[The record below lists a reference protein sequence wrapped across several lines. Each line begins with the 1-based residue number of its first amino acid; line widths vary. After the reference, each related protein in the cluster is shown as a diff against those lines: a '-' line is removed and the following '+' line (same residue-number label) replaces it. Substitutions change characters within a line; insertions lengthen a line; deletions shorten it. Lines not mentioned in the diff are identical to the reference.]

1 MLTSVND
8 HPKSLD
14 SCYLC
19 IVRFRKSY
27 LLPLLA
33 IISLAAIAAYELYW
47 IKGLYKTRREATVS
61 EIRVSI
67 TWAEMEELTARRK
80 QSSDSVHFSAQVYG
94 GSNVRLSKIVST
106 QFATPGDS
114 IPKAITVAKVDKPLE
129 ADILGEMSGE
139 TNLPV
144 MDSILAHRL
153 DSLGYP
159 LEHRIVLMDGE
170 EILAEAQTPAYTS
183 SSRDEHISMT
193 SIANRGAGYELYCEP
208 MTGSILRGM
217 IGVLLMSAGI
227 LMILALVFY
236 LMVRAL
242 RKQRELDE
250 MKSDFTSNMTH
261 ELKTPIAVAYAA
273 NDAMLVYGL
282 DKNPE
287 KREEYLKVTRESLEK
302 LNGMVEQIL
311 SMSMENR
318 DRLSLRIESTELSP
332 LLESVAA
339 QTHLSAGK
347 PCQIAVSVIPEDL
360 TADIDASLM
369 SSVIATLLDNA
380 VKYSG
385 DSAEIHLSAKEKD
398 GHVRL
403 SVRDNGIGI
412 APEKQGHIFEKFYR
426 VPTGDV
432 HDVKGYGIGL
442 FFAKTIV
449 EKHGGH
455 ISVDSEPGKG
465 STFTIEL

>member
-1 MLTSVND
+1 
-8 HPKSLD
+8 
-14 SCYLC
+14 
-19 IVRFRKSY
+19 VRFRKSY

-33 IISLAAIAAYELYW
+33 VISLVAIAAYELYW
-47 IKGLYKTRREATVS
+47 IKGLYKTRREAAVS

-67 TWAEMEELTARRK
+67 TWAEMEELTARRRA
-80 QSSDSVHFSAQVYG
+80 SSDSVRVTARVYS
-94 GSNVRLSKIVST
+94 GSNVRLSKVVST
-106 QFATPGDS
+106 KFAAPGDS
-114 IPKAITVAKVDKPLE
+114 IPESITVTKMDVPL
-129 ADILGEMSGE
+129 DLDLFGEERGMTDMS
-139 TNLPV
+139 V
-144 MDSILAHRL
+144 MDSILTHRL

-287 KREEYLKVTRESLEK
+287 KREDYLKVTRESLEK

-318 DRLSLRIESTELSP
+318 DRLSLRIESTELKP
-332 LLESVAA
+332 LLESVAT
-339 QTHLSAGK
+339 QTRLSAGK
-347 PCQIAVSVIPEDL
+347 PCQIAVSVIPEGL

-385 DSAEIHLSAKEKD
+385 DSAEIHLSAEEKD

-449 EKHGGH
+449 EKHGGR

-465 STFTIEL
+465 STFTIELPPVILNEVKNL

>member
-1 MLTSVND
+1 
-8 HPKSLD
+8 
-14 SCYLC
+14 
-19 IVRFRKSY
+19 
-27 LLPLLA
+27 
-33 IISLAAIAAYELYW
+33 
-47 IKGLYKTRREATVS
+47 
-61 EIRVSI
+61 
-67 TWAEMEELTARRK
+67 
-80 QSSDSVHFSAQVYG
+80 
-94 GSNVRLSKIVST
+94 
-106 QFATPGDS
+106 
-114 IPKAITVAKVDKPLE
+114 
-129 ADILGEMSGE
+129 
-139 TNLPV
+139 
-144 MDSILAHRL
+144 
-153 DSLGYP
+153 
-159 LEHRIVLMDGE
+159 
-170 EILAEAQTPAYTS
+170 
-183 SSRDEHISMT
+183 
-193 SIANRGAGYELYCEP
+193 
-208 MTGSILRGM
+208 
-217 IGVLLMSAGI
+217 
-227 LMILALVFY
+227 
-236 LMVRAL
+236 
-242 RKQRELDE
+242 

-287 KREEYLKVTRESLEK
+287 KREEYLKVTRDSLEK

-318 DRLSLRIESTELSP
+318 DRLSLRIESTELGP

-339 QTHLSAGK
+339 QARLSAGK
-347 PCQIAVSVIPEDL
+347 PCQIAVSVIPEGL

-369 SSVIATLLDNA
+369 SSVISTLLDNA

-385 DSAEIHLSAKEKD
+385 DSTDILLSADEKD
-398 GHVRL
+398 GHVRI

-412 APEKQGHIFEKFYR
+412 APEKQAHIFEKFYR

>member
-1 MLTSVND
+1 MR
-8 HPKSLD
+8 
-14 SCYLC
+14 C
-19 IVRFRKSY
+19 RKSY

-33 IISLAAIAAYELYW
+33 ILSLTAIAAYELYW
-47 IKGLYKTRREATVS
+47 IKGLYKTRREAAVS

-94 GSNVRLSKIVST
+94 GSNVRFSKIVST

-114 IPKAITVAKVDKPLE
+114 IPEAITVAKVDKPFE
-129 ADILGEMSGE
+129 ADILGETAGK

-144 MDSILAHRL
+144 MDSILTHLL

-159 LEHRIVLMDGE
+159 LEHRILLMDGE
-170 EILAEAQTPAYTS
+170 EVLAEAQTPAYIS

-208 MTGSILRGM
+208 MTCSVLRGM

-227 LMILALVFY
+227 LLILGLVFY
-236 LMVRAL
+236 LMMRAL

-287 KREEYLKVTRESLEK
+287 KREEYLKVTR
-302 LNGMVEQIL
+302 
-311 SMSMENR
+311 
-318 DRLSLRIESTELSP
+318 DRIKNTELKP
-332 LLESVAA
+332 LLDSVAA
-339 QTHLSAGK
+339 QAHLSAGK
-347 PCQIAVSVIPEDL
+347 PCEIAVSVTPEGL

-385 DSAEIHLSAKEKD
+385 DSADIAYPPVMSTMSRVTVSAFSSQ
-398 GHVRL
+398 RP
-403 SVRDNGIGI
+403 S
-412 APEKQGHIFEKFYR
+412 
-426 VPTGDV
+426 
-432 HDVKGYGIGL
+432 
-442 FFAKTIV
+442 
-449 EKHGGH
+449 
-455 ISVDSEPGKG
+455 
-465 STFTIEL
+465 

>member
-1 MLTSVND
+1 MLTSVNG

-14 SCYLC
+14 SCYIC

-27 LLPLLA
+27 LLLLLA

-47 IKGLYKTRREATVS
+47 IKGLYKTRREAAVS

-129 ADILGEMSGE
+129 ADILGETSGE

-183 SSRDEHISMT
+183 SSWDEHISMT
-193 SIANRGAGYELYCEP
+193 SIANRGAGYDLYCEP

-339 QTHLSAGK
+339 QARLSAGK
-347 PCQIAVSVIPEDL
+347 PCQIAVSVIPEGL

-369 SSVIATLLDNA
+369 SSVIATLMDNA

-385 DSAEIHLSAKEKD
+385 DNADIHLSAEEKD
-398 GHVRL
+398 GHIRIL
-403 SVRDNGIGI
+403 VRDNGIGI
-412 APEKQGHIFEKFYR
+412 APEKQAHIFEKFYR

>member
-1 MLTSVND
+1 M
-8 HPKSLD
+8 
-14 SCYLC
+14 
-19 IVRFRKSY
+19 RFRKSY

-33 IISLAAIAAYELYW
+33 IISLVAIAAYELYW
-47 IKGLYKTRREATVS
+47 IKGLYKTRREAAIS

-114 IPKAITVAKVDKPLE
+114 IPKAITVTKVDKPLE
-129 ADILGEMSGE
+129 ADILGETSGE
-139 TNLPV
+139 TNLPI
-144 MDSILAHRL
+144 MDSILTHRL

-170 EILAEAQTPAYTS
+170 EVLAETQTPAYTT

-227 LMILALVFY
+227 LMI
-236 LMVRAL
+236 
-242 RKQRELDE
+242 LDE

-318 DRLSLRIESTELSP
+318 DRLSLHIENTELKP
-332 LLESVAA
+332 LLDSVAA
-339 QTHLSAGK
+339 QAHLSAGK
-347 PCQIAVSVIPEDL
+347 PCEIAVSVTPEGL

-369 SSVIATLLDNA
+369 SSVLATLLDNA

-385 DSAEIHLSAKEKD
+385 DSAEIHLSAEEND

>member
-1 MLTSVND
+1 MRV
-8 HPKSLD
+8 K
-14 SCYLC
+14 
-19 IVRFRKSY
+19 KSY

-33 IISLAAIAAYELYW
+33 VISLAAIAAYELYW
-47 IKGLYKTRREATVS
+47 IKGLYKTRQEAAVS

-67 TWAEMEELTARRK
+67 TWAEMEELISRRK
-80 QSSDSVHFSAQVYG
+80 QSSDSVHFSTRVYS
-94 GSNVRLSKIVST
+94 GSNGRLPKIIST
-106 QFATPGDS
+106 QSATPGDS
-114 IPKAITVAKVDKPLE
+114 ITKFISVTKVDNPLNAE
-129 ADILGEMSGE
+129 FFGATTGK
-139 TNLPV
+139 TNLPA
-144 MDSILAHRL
+144 MDSILMHRL

-159 LEHRIVLMDGE
+159 LAHRLVLMDGE
-170 EILAEAQTPAYTS
+170 EVLAETQTPAYAP

-208 MTGSILRGM
+208 MTIPILRGM
-217 IGVLLMSAGI
+217 GGVLLMSVGI
-227 LMILALVFY
+227 LLILAIVFF
-236 LMVRAL
+236 LMMRAL
-242 RKQRELDE
+242 RKLRELDE

-318 DRLSLRIESTELSP
+318 DRLSLRIESTELPP

-339 QTHLSAGK
+339 QARLSAGK
-347 PCQIAVSVIPEDL
+347 PCEITVCVDPENL

-385 DSAEIHLSAKEKD
+385 DSAEIRISAEEKD
-398 GHVRL
+398 GHVRI

-412 APEKQGHIFEKFYR
+412 APDKQAHIFEKFYR

-455 ISVDSEPGKG
+455 ISVESELGKG

>member
-1 MLTSVND
+1 
-8 HPKSLD
+8 
-14 SCYLC
+14 
-19 IVRFRKSY
+19 
-27 LLPLLA
+27 
-33 IISLAAIAAYELYW
+33 
-47 IKGLYKTRREATVS
+47 
-61 EIRVSI
+61 
-67 TWAEMEELTARRK
+67 MEELTARRRA
-80 QSSDSVHFSAQVYG
+80 SSDSVRVTARVYS
-94 GSNVRLSKIVST
+94 GSNVRLSKVVST
-106 QFATPGDS
+106 KFAAPGDS
-114 IPKAITVAKVDKPLE
+114 IPESITVTKMDVPL
-129 ADILGEMSGE
+129 DLDLFGEERGMTDMS
-139 TNLPV
+139 V
-144 MDSILAHRL
+144 MDSILVHRL

-287 KREEYLKVTRESLEK
+287 KREDYLKVTRESLEK

-318 DRLSLRIESTELSP
+318 DRLSLRIESTELKP
-332 LLESVAA
+332 LLESVAT
-339 QTHLSAGK
+339 QTRLSAGK
-347 PCQIAVSVIPEDL
+347 PCQIAVSVIPEGL

-385 DSAEIHLSAKEKD
+385 DSAEIHLSAEEKD

>member
-1 MLTSVND
+1 
-8 HPKSLD
+8 
-14 SCYLC
+14 
-19 IVRFRKSY
+19 
-27 LLPLLA
+27 
-33 IISLAAIAAYELYW
+33 
-47 IKGLYKTRREATVS
+47 
-61 EIRVSI
+61 
-67 TWAEMEELTARRK
+67 MEELTARRK

-114 IPKAITVAKVDKPLE
+114 IPKAITVAKVDKPFE
-129 ADILGEMSGE
+129 ADILGETAGK
-139 TNLPV
+139 TNLLV
-144 MDSILAHRL
+144 MDSILTHRL

-159 LEHRIVLMDGE
+159 LEHRILLMDGE
-170 EILAEAQTPAYTS
+170 EVLAEARTPAYIS

-208 MTGSILRGM
+208 MTGSILWGM
-217 IGVLLMSAGI
+217 MGVLLMSAGI
-227 LMILALVFY
+227 LLILALVFY
-236 LMVRAL
+236 LLVRAL

-250 MKSDFTSNMTH
+250 MKSDFTSNMTHELKTPIAVAYAANDAMH

-369 SSVIATLLDNA
+369 SSVLATLLDNA

-385 DSAEIHLSAKEKD
+385 DSAEIHLSAEEND

>member
-1 MLTSVND
+1 
-8 HPKSLD
+8 
-14 SCYLC
+14 
-19 IVRFRKSY
+19 VRFRKSY

-33 IISLAAIAAYELYW
+33 VISLVAIAAYELYW
-47 IKGLYKTRREATVS
+47 IKGLYKTRREAAVS

-67 TWAEMEELTARRK
+67 TWAEMEELTARRRA
-80 QSSDSVHFSAQVYG
+80 SSDSVRVTARVYS
-94 GSNVRLSKIVST
+94 GSNVRLSKVVST
-106 QFATPGDS
+106 KFAAPGDS
-114 IPKAITVAKVDKPLE
+114 IPESITVTKMDVPL
-129 ADILGEMSGE
+129 DLDLFGEERGMTDMS
-139 TNLPV
+139 V
-144 MDSILAHRL
+144 MDSILVHRL

-287 KREEYLKVTRESLEK
+287 KREDYLKVTRESLEK

-318 DRLSLRIESTELSP
+318 DRLSLRIESTELKP
-332 LLESVAA
+332 LLESVAT
-339 QTHLSAGK
+339 QTRLSAGK
-347 PCQIAVSVIPEDL
+347 PCQIAVSVIPEGL

-385 DSAEIHLSAKEKD
+385 DSAEIHLSAEEKD

-449 EKHGGH
+449 EKHGGR

-465 STFTIEL
+465 STFTIELPPVILNEVKNL

>member
-1 MLTSVND
+1 MRV
-8 HPKSLD
+8 K
-14 SCYLC
+14 
-19 IVRFRKSY
+19 KSY

-33 IISLAAIAAYELYW
+33 VISLAAIAAYELYW
-47 IKGLYKTRREATVS
+47 IKGLYKTRQEAAVS

-67 TWAEMEELTARRK
+67 TWAEMEELISRRK
-80 QSSDSVHFSAQVYG
+80 QSSDSVHFSTRVYS
-94 GSNVRLSKIVST
+94 GSNGRLPKIIST
-106 QFATPGDS
+106 QSATPGDS
-114 IPKAITVAKVDKPLE
+114 ITKFISVTKVDNPLNAE
-129 ADILGEMSGE
+129 LFGATTGK
-139 TNLPV
+139 TNLPA
-144 MDSILAHRL
+144 MDSILMHRL

-159 LEHRIVLMDGE
+159 LAHRLVLMDGE
-170 EILAEAQTPAYTS
+170 EILAETQTPAYAP

-208 MTGSILRGM
+208 MTIPILRGM
-217 IGVLLMSAGI
+217 GGVLLMSVGI
-227 LMILALVFY
+227 LLILAIVFF
-236 LMVRAL
+236 LMMRAL

-318 DRLSLRIESTELSP
+318 DRLSLRIESTVLPP

-339 QTHLSAGK
+339 QARLSAGK
-347 PCQIAVSVIPEDL
+347 PCEITVCVDPENL

-385 DSAEIHLSAKEKD
+385 DSAEIRISAEEKD
-398 GHVRL
+398 GHVRI

-412 APEKQGHIFEKFYR
+412 APEKQAHIFEKFYR

-455 ISVDSEPGKG
+455 ISVESELGKG

>member
-1 MLTSVND
+1 MLTSVNGR
-8 HPKSLD
+8 PKSTD

-33 IISLAAIAAYELYW
+33 ILSLAAIAAYELYW
-47 IKGLYKTRREATVS
+47 IQGLYKTRREAAVS
-61 EIRVSI
+61 EIRVSV

-80 QSSDSVHFSAQVYG
+80 HSPDNVRFSAQVYSRG
-94 GSNVRLSKIVST
+94 NTRMSKIVSA
-106 QFATPGDS
+106 QFESASDT
-114 IPKAITVAKVDKPLE
+114 IPKQITVSKLDTPL
-129 ADILGEMSGE
+129 DLTILGDNIGR
-139 TNLPV
+139 TDIAV

-159 LEHRIVLMDGE
+159 LEHRLVLMEGE
-170 EILAEAQTPAYTS
+170 EVLAEAQTPAYTS
-183 SSRDEHISMT
+183 SSRDEHLSMT
-193 SIANRGAGYELYCEP
+193 SIANRGAGYELYCES
-208 MTGSILRGM
+208 MTGSVLRGM
-217 IGVLLMSAGI
+217 MGVLLMSAGI
-227 LMILALVFY
+227 LLILALVFY

-287 KREEYLKVTRESLEK
+287 KREDYLKVTRESLEK

-339 QTHLSAGK
+339 QARLSAGK
-347 PCQIAVSVIPEDL
+347 PCEIAVSVIPEGL
-360 TADIDASLM
+360 NADIDASLM

-385 DSAEIHLSAKEKD
+385 DSADIRLCAEQTD
-398 GHVRL
+398 GHVRI
-403 SVRDNGIGI
+403 SVQDKGIGI
-412 APEKQGHIFEKFYR
+412 APDKQAHIFEKFYR

-455 ISVDSEPGKG
+455 ISVESEPGKG

>member
-1 MLTSVND
+1 MRV
-8 HPKSLD
+8 K
-14 SCYLC
+14 
-19 IVRFRKSY
+19 KSY

-33 IISLAAIAAYELYW
+33 VISLAAIAAYELYW
-47 IKGLYKTRREATVS
+47 IKGLYKTRQEAAVS

-67 TWAEMEELTARRK
+67 TWAEMEELISRRK
-80 QSSDSVHFSAQVYG
+80 QSSDSVHFSTRVYS
-94 GSNVRLSKIVST
+94 GSNGRLPKIIST
-106 QFATPGDS
+106 QSATPGDS
-114 IPKAITVAKVDKPLE
+114 ITKFISVTKVDNPLNAE
-129 ADILGEMSGE
+129 FFGATTGK
-139 TNLPV
+139 TNLPA
-144 MDSILAHRL
+144 MDSILMHRL

-159 LEHRIVLMDGE
+159 LAHRLVLMDGE
-170 EILAEAQTPAYTS
+170 EILAETQTPAYAP

-208 MTGSILRGM
+208 MTIPILRGM
-217 IGVLLMSAGI
+217 GGVLLMSVGI
-227 LMILALVFY
+227 LLILAIVFF
-236 LMVRAL
+236 LMMRAL
-242 RKQRELDE
+242 RKLRELDE

-318 DRLSLRIESTELSP
+318 DRLSLRIESTVLPP

-339 QTHLSAGK
+339 QARLSAGK
-347 PCQIAVSVIPEDL
+347 PCEITVCVDPENL

-385 DSAEIHLSAKEKD
+385 DSAEIRISAEEKD
-398 GHVRL
+398 GHVRI

-412 APEKQGHIFEKFYR
+412 APEKQAHIFEKFYR

-455 ISVDSEPGKG
+455 ISVESELGKG

>member
-1 MLTSVND
+1 MLTSVNGR
-8 HPKSLD
+8 PKSTD

-33 IISLAAIAAYELYW
+33 ILSLAAIAAYELYW
-47 IKGLYKTRREATVS
+47 IQGLYKTRREAAVS
-61 EIRVSI
+61 EIRVSV

-80 QSSDSVHFSAQVYG
+80 HSPDNVRFSAQVYSRG
-94 GSNVRLSKIVST
+94 NTRMSKIVSA
-106 QFATPGDS
+106 QFESASDT
-114 IPKAITVAKVDKPLE
+114 IPKQITVSKLDTPL
-129 ADILGEMSGE
+129 DLTILGDNIGR
-139 TNLPV
+139 TDIAV

-159 LEHRIVLMDGE
+159 LEHRLVLMEGE
-170 EILAEAQTPAYTS
+170 EVLAEAQTPAYTS
-183 SSRDEHISMT
+183 SSRDEHLSMT
-193 SIANRGAGYELYCEP
+193 SIANRGAGYELYCES
-208 MTGSILRGM
+208 MTGSVLRGM
-217 IGVLLMSAGI
+217 IGVLLMSTGI
-227 LMILALVFY
+227 LLILALVFY

-242 RKQRELDE
+242 HKQRELDE

-287 KREEYLKVTRESLEK
+287 KREDYLKVTRESLEK

-339 QTHLSAGK
+339 QARLSAGK
-347 PCQIAVSVIPEDL
+347 PCEIAVSVIPEGL
-360 TADIDASLM
+360 NADIDASLM

-385 DSAEIHLSAKEKD
+385 DSADIRLCAEQTD
-398 GHVRL
+398 GHVRI
-403 SVRDNGIGI
+403 SVQDKGIGI
-412 APEKQGHIFEKFYR
+412 APDKQAHIFEKFYR

-455 ISVDSEPGKG
+455 ISVESEPGKG

>member
-1 MLTSVND
+1 M
-8 HPKSLD
+8 
-14 SCYLC
+14 
-19 IVRFRKSY
+19 RFRKSY

-33 IISLAAIAAYELYW
+33 IISLVAIAAYELYW
-47 IKGLYKTRREATVS
+47 IKGLYKTRREAAVS

-67 TWAEMEELTARRK
+67 TWAEMEELTARRRA
-80 QSSDSVHFSAQVYG
+80 SSDSVRVTARVYS
-94 GSNVRLSKIVST
+94 GSNVRLSKIIST

-114 IPKAITVAKVDKPLE
+114 IPKAITVTKADKPLE
-129 ADILGEMSGE
+129 ADIFGETSGE

-144 MDSILAHRL
+144 MDSILTHRL

-159 LEHRIVLMDGE
+159 LEHRLILMDE
-170 EILAEAQTPAYTS
+170 EVVLAETQTPAYIS

-217 IGVLLMSAGI
+217 MGVLLMSAGI
-227 LMILALVFY
+227 LLILALVFY

-339 QTHLSAGK
+339 QTRLSAGK
-347 PCQIAVSVIPEDL
+347 PCQIAVSVIPEGL

-369 SSVIATLLDNA
+369 SSVLATLLDNA

-385 DSAEIHLSAKEKD
+385 DSAEIHLS
-398 GHVRL
+398 

-449 EKHGGH
+449 EKHGGR
-455 ISVDSEPGKG
+455 ISVDSEPSKG

>member
-1 MLTSVND
+1 MLTSVNGRL
-8 HPKSLD
+8 KSLD

-19 IVRFRKSY
+19 LVRCRKSY

-33 IISLAAIAAYELYW
+33 ILSLTAIAAYELYW
-47 IKGLYKTRREATVS
+47 IKGLYKTRREAAVS

-80 QSSDSVHFSAQVYG
+80 QSSDSVHFSAQVYS

-106 QFATPGDS
+106 KFASPGDS
-114 IPKAITVAKVDKPLE
+114 IPDAITVAKVDKPFE
-129 ADILGEMSGE
+129 ADILGETTGN
-139 TNLPV
+139 TILPV
-144 MDSILAHRL
+144 MDSILTHRL

-159 LEHRIVLMDGE
+159 LEHRILLMDGE
-170 EILAEAQTPAYTS
+170 EVLAETQTPAYTS

-208 MTGSILRGM
+208 MTGSVLRGM

-227 LMILALVFY
+227 LLILGLVFY
-236 LMVRAL
+236 LMMRAL

-318 DRLSLRIESTELSP
+318 DRLSLRIESTELGA

-339 QTHLSAGK
+339 QARLSAGK
-347 PCQIAVSVIPEDL
+347 PCEIAVSVIPESL

-369 SSVIATLLDNA
+369 SSVLATLLDNA
-380 VKYSG
+380 VKYSS
-385 DSAEIHLSAKEKD
+385 DSADIHLSADEKD
-398 GHVRL
+398 GHVRI
-403 SVRDNGIGI
+403 SVRDKGIGI
-412 APEKQGHIFEKFYR
+412 APEKQAQIFEKFYR

-449 EKHGGH
+449 EKHGGR
-455 ISVDSEPGKG
+455 ISVNSELGKG

>member
-1 MLTSVND
+1 M
-8 HPKSLD
+8 
-14 SCYLC
+14 
-19 IVRFRKSY
+19 RFRKSY

-47 IKGLYKTRREATVS
+47 IKGLYKTRREAAVS

-67 TWAEMEELTARRK
+67 TWAEMEELTARRRA
-80 QSSDSVHFSAQVYG
+80 SSDSVRVTARVYS
-94 GSNVRLSKIVST
+94 GSNVRLSKVVST
-106 QFATPGDS
+106 KFAAPGDS
-114 IPKAITVAKVDKPLE
+114 IPESITVTKMDVPL
-129 ADILGEMSGE
+129 DLDLFGEERGMTDMS
-139 TNLPV
+139 V
-144 MDSILAHRL
+144 MDSILTHRL

-159 LEHRIVLMDGE
+159 LEHRILLMDGE
-170 EILAEAQTPAYTS
+170 EVLAEAQTPTYIP
-183 SSRDEHISMT
+183 SSRDERISMT

-217 IGVLLMSAGI
+217 MGVLLMSAGI
-227 LMILALVFY
+227 LLILALVFY

-287 KREEYLKVTRESLEK
+287 KREEYLKVMRESLEK

-318 DRLSLRIESTELSP
+318 DRLSLRIENTELKP
-332 LLESVAA
+332 LLDSVAA
-339 QTHLSAGK
+339 QAHLSAGK
-347 PCQIAVSVIPEDL
+347 PCEIAVSVTPEGL

-369 SSVIATLLDNA
+369 SSVLATLLDNA

-385 DSAEIHLSAKEKD
+385 DSAEIHLSAEEND